1 MLGIVG
7 PSGSGKSTLLNVLG
21 TLDRADAGEVKIDGY
36 DVAAMS
42 DRLSALR
49 ARRIGSSSSS
59 SSFAPGVTAL
69 DNVADGLLY
78 TGTSLRKR
86 RARARETRKLLGLD
100 RPEAS

>member
-7 PSGSGKSTLLNVLG
+7 PSGSGKSTPLNVLG

-49 ARRIGSSSSS
+49 ARRIG
-59 SSFAPGVTAL
+59 FVFQQFFLAPA
-69 DNVADGLLY
+69 
-78 TGTSLRKR
+78 
-86 RARARETRKLLGLD
+86 
-100 RPEAS
+100 